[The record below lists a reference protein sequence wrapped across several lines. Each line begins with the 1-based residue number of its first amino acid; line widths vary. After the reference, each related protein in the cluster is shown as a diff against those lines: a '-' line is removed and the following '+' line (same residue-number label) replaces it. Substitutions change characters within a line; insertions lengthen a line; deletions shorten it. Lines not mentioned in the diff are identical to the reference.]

1 MTENKIKVKGKDT
14 WGKDIIEIPDGIN
27 MAMKRRINSLLR
39 DFFEKNGMQKETDR
53 WGKTDYPIW
62 KFFGKVKFSK
72 NQYSFDDLVLPPL
85 IDFFKENEYDVSA
98 MEKLSEGE
106 ESDEDLEV
114 VVEGIKENKYKQKQ
128 LFINVPLRPGV
139 SLKESFDEIW
149 GNGVWYGGTNK
160 GLVTLKINFDKIK
173 DTLQTLE
180 ELDIFALEKF
190 EEYLEEHADEL
201 TELGN

>member
-114 VVEGIKENKYKQKQ
+114 VVEGIKENK
-128 LFINVPLRPGV
+128 
-139 SLKESFDEIW
+139 
-149 GNGVWYGGTNK
+149 
-160 GLVTLKINFDKIK
+160 
-173 DTLQTLE
+173 
-180 ELDIFALEKF
+180 
-190 EEYLEEHADEL
+190 
-201 TELGN
+201 